1 MSLVVNTNVSSL
13 TAQRALA
20 FADSLQGEA
29 MERLST
35 GSKINSA
42 SDDAAGLAI
51 AQRMT
56 AQVTGLNMA
65 VKNANDGIALTK
77 SVEGALVEV
86 SDMLQ
91 RMRELSVQAANDTNV
106 GSDRMA
112 IQEEID
118 LLKAEI
124 TRVSENTRFNN
135 QQVLNG
141 TFTNKKIQVGTEGG
155 EAIGITI
162 GSSSAN
168 QLGAYSITGDR
179 VEANLGNGS
188 GVRVNDTDSADHL
201 LLSGK
206 GVSKTIDVA
215 VDDSAKNVAAKINV
229 FSGETGVTA
238 SAKTYATLSSE
249 KAVDETVSL
258 FINGTRTGDFVF
270 SKSNVTDAVTKIN
283 AVSGST
289 GVTADAT
296 SDNKVRLYSSDGSD
310 ILIEN
315 ADQTSTSMKVQTLGH
330 DGESVMPAKVMH
342 RALGN
347 SASTAGVAAV
357 YQLKM
362 ANALSTFA
370 DTAAKTMT
378 VTDGETTLSHTF
390 AANAADPA
398 SMAAVITLLT
408 TGDNA
413 AAYENFKYTISDP
426 SVTGSV
432 LFTAKTVGVQ
442 QTENVPGF
450 THTDAMAGLE
460 ASGTTSSTGN
470 ITGVAAQKGA
480 LGGTYTLVQ
489 KSTGATYTFDPTAS
503 PVNGTTGEFTAQNIE
518 DALNGI
524 NGVSGFKVAV
534 TDGALFDATVTASE
548 SFGEFDIYKGT
559 DIQDATQLQTSVGRA
574 QVTTV
579 VATTVDKNDVYAL
592 TNSSTGEVFN
602 MTMTGDTSAFG
613 LQTALRTATGDDT
626 FSVYLATGITDVDPD
641 AGTTTA
647 GTSMY
652 QIHGGKD
659 FGAFTIA
666 ETTAGSPGTA
676 ATFTSRTTGDKN
688 IFDVALAAGGSA
700 NDSATVQGTLSL
712 ASSHLFS
719 VTQQDEDATAPTDP
733 NIATGSLVND
743 NYFTTQSASLSTV
756 SNISLLTQAGADAAL
771 AIIDGAIEKISSMRS
786 SLGSIE
792 NRLDHTISNLM
803 NVSEQ
808 TSSARSAIEDADFA
822 AESAKLSKAQVLK
835 QAGVGMLS
843 QANASSQLVL
853 QLLQ

>member
-20 FADSLQGEA
+20 FADSLQSEA
-29 MERLST
+29 MTRLST

-106 GSDRMA
+106 GTDRVA

-141 TFTNKKIQVGTEGG
+141 TFTDKKIQVGTESG
-155 EAIGITI
+155 EAIGVTI
-162 GSSSAN
+162 GSSAAN
-168 QLGAYSITGDR
+168 ALGAYSITGDR

-188 GVRVNDTDSADHL
+188 GVKVNDTDSADHIL
-201 LLSGK
+201 LNGR

-215 VDDSAKNVAAKINV
+215 LDDSAKNVAAKINV
-229 FSGETGVTA
+229 FAGETGVSAT
-238 SAKTYATLSSE
+238 AKTYAVLSSE
-249 KAVDETVSL
+249 KTSDETVSL
-258 FINGTRTGDFVF
+258 FLNGTRTGDFVL
-270 SKSNVTDAVTKIN
+270 SKTNVTDAVSKIN
-283 AVSGST
+283 SVSGST
-289 GVTADAT
+289 GVIANAT
-296 SDNKVRLYSSDGSD
+296 TDNKIRLYSSDGSD

-315 ADQTSTSMKVQTLGH
+315 ADQTSTAMRVQTLGH

-342 RALGN
+342 RALAE
-347 SASTAGVAAV
+347 SAATAGVAHV
-357 YQLKM
+357 YTSDLGVIASLDHASIASKI
-362 ANALSTFA
+362 
-370 DTAAKTMT
+370 TA
-378 VTDGETTLSHTF
+378 TDGETTLTF
-390 AANAADPA
+390 DVAGGAGDQSLADIQAGLIADPQYA
-398 SMAAVITLLT
+398 
-408 TGDNA
+408 
-413 AAYENFKYTISDP
+413 NFAYTIGNDGINNL
-426 SVTGSV
+426 T
-432 LFTAKTVGVQ
+432 FTAKAVGIQ
-442 QTENVPGF
+442 QAENKPVVAVGAAS
-450 THTDAMAGLE
+450 TNIITAAADSIAG
-460 ASGTTSSTGN
+460 A
-470 ITGVAAQKGA
+470 AAQQGA
-480 LGGTYTLVQ
+480 TSGTYTLVQ
-489 KSTGATYTFDPTAS
+489 KSTGATYQFDPTAA
-503 PVNGTTGEFTAQNIE
+503 PVSGTSGKLTVQNIE
-518 DALNGI
+518 DAINGI
-524 NGVSGFKVAV
+524 NGVSGFKVAA
-534 TDGALFDATVTASE
+534 TSGSLLDATITASE
-548 SFGEFDIYKGT
+548 AFGEFDIYKGT
-559 DIQDATQLQTSVGRA
+559 NVQDATQLQTSTGVA

-579 VATTVDKNDVYAL
+579 TKTTVDDGDVYSL
-592 TNSSTGEVFN
+592 TSTATGEIFSI
-602 MTMTGDTSAFG
+602 TMNGLTSADA
-613 LQTALRTATGDDT
+613 LQSALRTATGDT
-626 FSVYLATGITDVDPD
+626 GFTVYD
-641 AGTTTA
+641 AGTLTDVTPGGVTLA
-647 GTSMY
+647 GTGLY

-659 FGAFTIA
+659 FGGFTIT
-666 ETTAGSPGTA
+666 ETTNGSGGSA
-676 ATFTSRTTGDKN
+676 ATFKSQTTGDKN
-688 IFDVALAAGGSA
+688 IFDVSLAAGGSA

-712 ASSHLFS
+712 NSSHLFS
-719 VTQQDEDATAPTDP
+719 VTQQDEDAAAPTDP
-733 NIATGSLVND
+733 NIATGSLLND
-743 NYFTTQSASLSTV
+743 NYFTTQSASISTV

-786 SLGSIE
+786 SLGAIE

-808 TSSARSAIEDADFA
+808 TSSARSAIQDADFA

>member
-29 MERLST
+29 MTRLST

-106 GSDRMA
+106 GTDRVA

-141 TFTNKKIQVGTEGG
+141 TFTDKKIQVGTESG
-155 EAIGITI
+155 EAIGVTI
-162 GSSSAN
+162 GSSAAN
-168 QLGAYSITGDR
+168 ALGAYSITGDR

-188 GVRVNDTDSADHL
+188 GVKVNDTDSADHIL
-201 LLSGK
+201 LNGR

-215 VDDSAKNVAAKINV
+215 LDDSAKNVAAKINV
-229 FSGETGVTA
+229 FAGETGVSAT
-238 SAKTYATLSSE
+238 AKTYAVLSSE
-249 KAVDETVSL
+249 KTSDETVSL
-258 FINGTRTGDFVF
+258 FLNGTRTGDFVL
-270 SKSNVTDAVTKIN
+270 SKTNVTDAVSKIN
-283 AVSGST
+283 SVSGST
-289 GVTADAT
+289 GVIANAT
-296 SDNKVRLYSSDGSD
+296 TDNKIRLYSSDGSD

-315 ADQTSTSMKVQTLGH
+315 ADQTSTAMRVQTLGH

-342 RALGN
+342 RALAE
-347 SASTAGVAAV
+347 SAATAGVKHV
-357 YQLKM
+357 YDSDLGIL
-362 ANALSTFA
+362 ANLDHATIA
-370 DTAAKTMT
+370 GAITA
-378 VTDGETTLSHTF
+378 TDGETTLTF
-390 AANAADPA
+390 NVAGDG
-398 SMAAVITLLT
+398 IDRTL
-408 TGDNA
+408 A
-413 AAYENFKYTISDP
+413 QI
-426 SVTGSV
+426 
-432 LFTAKTVGVQ
+432 Q
-442 QTENVPGF
+442 
-450 THTDAMAGLE
+450 AGLE
-460 ASGTTSSTGN
+460 ADPQYANFAYTIGNDGINNLTFTAKAVGIQQAENKPVVAVSGGATNIITAAADTTA
-470 ITGVAAQKGA
+470 GVAAQQGA
-480 LGGTYTLVQ
+480 TSGTYTLVQ
-489 KSTGATYTFDPTAS
+489 RSTGATYQFDPTAA
-503 PVNGTTGEFTAQNIE
+503 PVSGTSGKLTVQNIE
-518 DALNGI
+518 DAINGI
-524 NGVSGFKVAV
+524 NGVSGFKVAA
-534 TDGALFDATVTASE
+534 TSGSLLDATITASE
-548 SFGEFDIYKGT
+548 AFGEFDVYKGT
-559 DIQDATQLQTSVGRA
+559 NVQDATQLQTSTGVA

-579 VATTVDKNDVYAL
+579 TKTTIDDGDVYNL
-592 TNSSTGEVFN
+592 TSTATGEIFSI
-602 MTMTGDTSAFG
+602 TMNGLTSADA
-613 LQTALRTATGDDT
+613 LQSALRTATGDT
-626 FSVYLATGITDVDPD
+626 GFTVYD
-641 AGTTTA
+641 AGTLTDVTPGAVTLA
-647 GTSMY
+647 GTGLY

-666 ETTAGSPGTA
+666 EATDGGTA
-676 ATFTSRTTGDKN
+676 ATFVSQTTGDKN
-688 IFDVALAAGGSA
+688 IFDVSLAAGGSA

-712 ASSHLFS
+712 NSSHLFS
-719 VTQQDEDATAPTDP
+719 VTQQDEDAAAPTDP
-733 NIATGSLVND
+733 NIATGSLLND
-743 NYFTTQSASLSTV
+743 NYFTTQSASISTV

-786 SLGSIE
+786 SLGAIE

-808 TSSARSAIEDADFA
+808 TSSARSAIQDADFA

>member
-29 MERLST
+29 MTRLST

-106 GSDRMA
+106 ATDRVA

-124 TRVSENTRFNN
+124 TRVSESTRFNN

-141 TFTNKKIQVGTEGG
+141 TFTDRKIQVGTESG
-155 EAIGITI
+155 ESIGVTI
-162 GSSSAN
+162 GSSAAN
-168 QLGAYSITGDR
+168 ALGAYSITGDR

-188 GVRVNDTDSADHL
+188 GVKVNDTDSADHIL
-201 LLSGK
+201 LNGR

-215 VDDSAKNVAAKINV
+215 LDDSAKNVAAKINV
-229 FSGETGVTA
+229 FAGETGVSAT
-238 SAKTYATLSSE
+238 AKTYAVLSSE
-249 KAVDETVSL
+249 KTSDETVSL
-258 FINGTRTGDFVF
+258 FLNGTRTGDFVL
-270 SKSNVTDAVTKIN
+270 SKTNVTDAVSKIN
-283 AVSGST
+283 SVSGST
-289 GVTADAT
+289 GVIANAT
-296 SDNKVRLYSSDGSD
+296 TDNKIRLYSSDGSD

-315 ADQTSTSMKVQTLGH
+315 ADQTSTAMRVQTLGH

-342 RALGN
+342 RALAE
-347 SASTAGVAAV
+347 SAATAGVKHV
-357 YQLKM
+357 YDSDLGIL
-362 ANALSTFA
+362 ANLDHATIA
-370 DTAAKTMT
+370 GAITA
-378 VTDGETTLSHTF
+378 TDGETTLTF
-390 AANAADPA
+390 NVAGDG
-398 SMAAVITLLT
+398 IDRTL
-408 TGDNA
+408 A
-413 AAYENFKYTISDP
+413 QI
-426 SVTGSV
+426 
-432 LFTAKTVGVQ
+432 Q
-442 QTENVPGF
+442 
-450 THTDAMAGLE
+450 AGLE
-460 ASGTTSSTGN
+460 ADPQYANFAYTIGNDGINNLTFTAKAVGIQQAENVPVVAVSGGATNIITAAADTTA
-470 ITGVAAQKGA
+470 GVAAQQGA
-480 LGGTYTLVQ
+480 TSGTYTLVQ
-489 KSTGATYTFDPTAS
+489 RSTGATYQFDPTAA
-503 PVNGTTGEFTAQNIE
+503 PVSGTSGKLTVQNIE
-518 DALNGI
+518 DAINGI
-524 NGVSGFKVAV
+524 NGVSGFKVAA
-534 TDGALFDATVTASE
+534 TSGSLLDATITASE
-548 SFGEFDIYKGT
+548 AFGEFDVYKGT
-559 DIQDATQLQTSVGRA
+559 NVQDATQLQTSTGIA

-579 VATTVDKNDVYAL
+579 TKTTIDDGDVYSL
-592 TNSSTGEVFN
+592 TSTATGEIFSISMN
-602 MTMTGDTSAFG
+602 GLTSADA
-613 LQTALRTATGDDT
+613 LQSALRTATGDT
-626 FSVYLATGITDVDPD
+626 GFTVYD
-641 AGTTTA
+641 AGTLTDVTPGAVTLA
-647 GTSMY
+647 GTGLY

-659 FGAFTIA
+659 FGAFTITEA
-666 ETTAGSPGTA
+666 TNGGTA
-676 ATFTSRTTGDKN
+676 ATFASQTTGDKN
-688 IFDVALAAGGSA
+688 IFDVSLAAGGSA
-700 NDSATVQGTLSL
+700 NDSATVQGSLSL
-712 ASSHLFS
+712 NSSHLFS
-719 VTQQDEDATAPTDP
+719 VTQQDEDAAAPTDP
-733 NIATGSLVND
+733 NIATGSLLND
-743 NYFTTQSASLSTV
+743 NYFTTQSASISTV

-786 SLGSIE
+786 SLGAIE

-808 TSSARSAIEDADFA
+808 TSSARSAIQDADFA

>member
-29 MERLST
+29 MTRLST

-106 GSDRMA
+106 ATDRVA

-124 TRVSENTRFNN
+124 TRVSESTRFNN

-141 TFTNKKIQVGTEGG
+141 TFTDRKIQVGTESG
-155 EAIGITI
+155 ESIGVTI
-162 GSSSAN
+162 GSSAAN
-168 QLGAYSITGDR
+168 ALGAYSITGDR

-188 GVRVNDTDSADHL
+188 GVKVNDTDSADHIL
-201 LLSGK
+201 LNGR

-215 VDDSAKNVAAKINV
+215 LDDSAKNVAAKINV
-229 FSGETGVTA
+229 FAGETGVSAT
-238 SAKTYATLSSE
+238 AKTYAVLSSE
-249 KAVDETVSL
+249 KTSDETVSL
-258 FINGTRTGDFVF
+258 FLNGTRTGDFVL
-270 SKSNVTDAVTKIN
+270 SKTNVTDAVSKIN
-283 AVSGST
+283 SVSGST
-289 GVTADAT
+289 GVIANAT
-296 SDNKVRLYSSDGSD
+296 TDNKIRLYSSDGSD

-315 ADQTSTSMKVQTLGH
+315 ADQTSTALRVQTLGH

-342 RALGN
+342 RALAE
-347 SASTAGVAAV
+347 SAATAGVKHV
-357 YQLKM
+357 YDSDLGIL
-362 ANALSTFA
+362 ANLDHATIA
-370 DTAAKTMT
+370 GAITA
-378 VTDGETTLSHTF
+378 TDGETTLTF
-390 AANAADPA
+390 NVAGDG
-398 SMAAVITLLT
+398 IDRTL
-408 TGDNA
+408 A
-413 AAYENFKYTISDP
+413 QI
-426 SVTGSV
+426 
-432 LFTAKTVGVQ
+432 Q
-442 QTENVPGF
+442 
-450 THTDAMAGLE
+450 AGLE
-460 ASGTTSSTGN
+460 ADPQYANFAYTIGNDGINNLTFTAKAVGIQQAENVPVVAVSGGATNIITAAADTTA
-470 ITGVAAQKGA
+470 GVAAQQGA
-480 LGGTYTLVQ
+480 TSGTYTLVQ
-489 KSTGATYTFDPTAS
+489 RSTGATYQFDPTAA
-503 PVNGTTGEFTAQNIE
+503 PVSGTSGKLTVQNIE
-518 DALNGI
+518 DAINGI
-524 NGVSGFKVAV
+524 NGVSGFKVAA
-534 TDGALFDATVTASE
+534 TSGSLLDATITASE
-548 SFGEFDIYKGT
+548 AFGEFDVYKGT
-559 DIQDATQLQTSVGRA
+559 NVQDATQLQTSTGIA

-579 VATTVDKNDVYAL
+579 TKTTIDDGDVYSL
-592 TNSSTGEVFN
+592 TSTATGEIFSISMN
-602 MTMTGDTSAFG
+602 GLTSADA
-613 LQTALRTATGDDT
+613 LQSALRTATGDT
-626 FSVYLATGITDVDPD
+626 GFTVYD
-641 AGTTTA
+641 AGTLTDVTPGAVTLA
-647 GTSMY
+647 GTGLY

-659 FGAFTIA
+659 FGAFTITEA
-666 ETTAGSPGTA
+666 TNGGTA
-676 ATFTSRTTGDKN
+676 ATFASQTTGDKN
-688 IFDVALAAGGSA
+688 IFDVSLAAGGSA
-700 NDSATVQGTLSL
+700 NDSATVQGSLSL
-712 ASSHLFS
+712 NSSHLFS

-733 NIATGSLVND
+733 NVATGSLLND
-743 NYFTTQSASLSTV
+743 NYFTTQSASISTV

-786 SLGSIE
+786 SLGAIE

-808 TSSARSAIEDADFA
+808 TSSARSAIQDADFA

>member
-29 MERLST
+29 MTRLST

-106 GSDRMA
+106 GTDRVA

-141 TFTNKKIQVGTEGG
+141 TFTDKKIQVGTESG
-155 EAIGITI
+155 EAIGVTI
-162 GSSSAN
+162 GSSAAN
-168 QLGAYSITGDR
+168 ALGAYSITGDR

-188 GVRVNDTDSADHL
+188 GVKVNDTDSADHIL
-201 LLSGK
+201 LNGR

-215 VDDSAKNVAAKINV
+215 LDDSAKNVAAKINV
-229 FSGETGVTA
+229 FAGETGVSAT
-238 SAKTYATLSSE
+238 AKTYAVLSSE
-249 KAVDETVSL
+249 KTSDETVSL
-258 FINGTRTGDFVF
+258 FLNGTRTGDFVL
-270 SKSNVTDAVTKIN
+270 SKTNVTDAVSKIN
-283 AVSGST
+283 SVSGST
-289 GVTADAT
+289 GVIANAT
-296 SDNKVRLYSSDGSD
+296 TDNKIRLYSSDGSD

-315 ADQTSTSMKVQTLGH
+315 ADQTSTAMRVQTLGH

-342 RALGN
+342 RALAE
-347 SASTAGVAAV
+347 SAATAGVKHV
-357 YQLKM
+357 YDSDLGIL
-362 ANALSTFA
+362 ANLDHATIA
-370 DTAAKTMT
+370 GAITA
-378 VTDGETTLSHTF
+378 TDGETTLTF
-390 AANAADPA
+390 NVAGDG
-398 SMAAVITLLT
+398 IDRTL
-408 TGDNA
+408 A
-413 AAYENFKYTISDP
+413 QI
-426 SVTGSV
+426 
-432 LFTAKTVGVQ
+432 Q
-442 QTENVPGF
+442 
-450 THTDAMAGLE
+450 AGLE
-460 ASGTTSSTGN
+460 ADPQYANFAYTIGNDGINNLTFTAKAVGIQQAENKPVVAVSGGATNIITAAADTTL
-470 ITGVAAQKGA
+470 GVAAQQGA
-480 LGGTYTLVQ
+480 TSGTYTLVQ
-489 KSTGATYTFDPTAS
+489 RSTGATYQFDPTAA
-503 PVNGTTGEFTAQNIE
+503 PVSGTSGKLTVQNIE
-518 DALNGI
+518 DAINGI
-524 NGVSGFKVAV
+524 NGVSGFKVAA
-534 TDGALFDATVTASE
+534 TSGSLLDATITASE
-548 SFGEFDIYKGT
+548 AFGEFDVYKGT
-559 DIQDATQLQTSVGRA
+559 NVQDATQLQTSTGVA

-579 VATTVDKNDVYAL
+579 TKTTIDDGDVYNL
-592 TNSSTGEVFN
+592 TSTATGEIFSI
-602 MTMTGDTSAFG
+602 TMNGLTSADA
-613 LQTALRTATGDDT
+613 LQSALRTATGDT
-626 FSVYLATGITDVDPD
+626 GFTVYD
-641 AGTTTA
+641 AGTLTDVTPGAVTLA
-647 GTSMY
+647 GTGLY

-666 ETTAGSPGTA
+666 EATDGGTA
-676 ATFTSRTTGDKN
+676 ATFVSQTTGDKN
-688 IFDVALAAGGSA
+688 IFDVSLAAGGSA

-712 ASSHLFS
+712 NSSHLFS
-719 VTQQDEDATAPTDP
+719 VTQQDEDAAAPTDP
-733 NIATGSLVND
+733 NIATGSLLND
-743 NYFTTQSASLSTV
+743 NYFTTQSASISTV

-786 SLGSIE
+786 SLGAIE

-808 TSSARSAIEDADFA
+808 TSSARSAIQDADFA

>member
-29 MERLST
+29 MTRLST

-106 GSDRMA
+106 GTDRVA

-141 TFTNKKIQVGTEGG
+141 TFTDKKIQVGTESG
-155 EAIGITI
+155 ESIGVTI
-162 GSSSAN
+162 GSSAAN
-168 QLGAYSITGDR
+168 ALGAYSITGDR

-188 GVRVNDTDSADHL
+188 GVKVNDTDSADHIL
-201 LLSGK
+201 LNGR

-215 VDDSAKNVAAKINV
+215 LDDSAKNVAAKINV
-229 FSGETGVTA
+229 FAGETGVSAT
-238 SAKTYATLSSE
+238 AKTYAVLSSE
-249 KAVDETVSL
+249 KTSDETVSL
-258 FINGTRTGDFVF
+258 FLNGTRTGDFVL
-270 SKSNVTDAVTKIN
+270 SKTNVTDAVSKIN
-283 AVSGST
+283 SVSGST
-289 GVTADAT
+289 GVIANAT
-296 SDNKVRLYSSDGSD
+296 TDNKIRLYSSDGSD

-315 ADQTSTSMKVQTLGH
+315 ADQTSTALRVQTLGH

-342 RALGN
+342 RALAE
-347 SASTAGVAAV
+347 SAATAGVKHV
-357 YQLKM
+357 YDSDLGIL
-362 ANALSTFA
+362 ANLDHATIA
-370 DTAAKTMT
+370 GAITA
-378 VTDGETTLSHTF
+378 TDGETTLTF
-390 AANAADPA
+390 NVAGDG
-398 SMAAVITLLT
+398 IDRTL
-408 TGDNA
+408 A
-413 AAYENFKYTISDP
+413 QI
-426 SVTGSV
+426 
-432 LFTAKTVGVQ
+432 Q
-442 QTENVPGF
+442 
-450 THTDAMAGLE
+450 AGLE
-460 ASGTTSSTGN
+460 ADPQYANFAYTIGNDGINNLTFTAKAVGIQQAENKPVVAVSGGATNIITAAADTTA
-470 ITGVAAQKGA
+470 GVAAQQGA
-480 LGGTYTLVQ
+480 TSGTYTLVQ
-489 KSTGATYTFDPTAS
+489 RSTGATYQFDPTAA
-503 PVNGTTGEFTAQNIE
+503 PVSGTSGKLTVQNIE
-518 DALNGI
+518 DAINGI
-524 NGVSGFKVAV
+524 NGVSGFKVAA
-534 TDGALFDATVTASE
+534 TSGSLLDATITASE
-548 SFGEFDIYKGT
+548 AFGEFDVYKGT
-559 DIQDATQLQTSVGRA
+559 NVQDATQLQTSTGIA

-579 VATTVDKNDVYAL
+579 TKTTIDDGDVYSL
-592 TNSSTGEVFN
+592 TSTATGEIFSI
-602 MTMTGDTSAFG
+602 TMNGLTSADA
-613 LQTALRTATGDDT
+613 LQSALRTATGDNEFT
-626 FSVYLATGITDVDPD
+626 VYD
-641 AGTTTA
+641 AGTLTDVTPGAVTLA
-647 GTSMY
+647 GTGLY

-659 FGAFTIA
+659 FGAFTITEA
-666 ETTAGSPGTA
+666 TNGGTA
-676 ATFTSRTTGDKN
+676 ATFTSQTTGDKN
-688 IFDVALAAGGSA
+688 IFDVSLAAGGSA

-712 ASSHLFS
+712 NSSHLFS

-733 NIATGSLVND
+733 NIATGSLLND
-743 NYFTTQSASLSTV
+743 NYFTTQSASISTV

-786 SLGSIE
+786 SLGAIE

-808 TSSARSAIEDADFA
+808 TSSARSAIQDADFA

>member
-29 MERLST
+29 MTRLST

-106 GSDRMA
+106 ATDRVA

-124 TRVSENTRFNN
+124 TRVSESTRFNN

-141 TFTNKKIQVGTEGG
+141 TFTDRKIQVGTESG
-155 EAIGITI
+155 ESIGVTI
-162 GSSSAN
+162 GSSAAN
-168 QLGAYSITGDR
+168 ALGAYSITGDR

-188 GVRVNDTDSADHL
+188 GVKVNDTDSADHIL
-201 LLSGK
+201 LNGR

-215 VDDSAKNVAAKINV
+215 LDDSAKNVAAKINV
-229 FSGETGVTA
+229 FAGETGVSAT
-238 SAKTYATLSSE
+238 AKTYAVLSSE
-249 KAVDETVSL
+249 KTSDETVSL
-258 FINGTRTGDFVF
+258 FLNGTRTGDFVL
-270 SKSNVTDAVTKIN
+270 SKTNVTDAVSKIN
-283 AVSGST
+283 SVSGST
-289 GVTADAT
+289 GVIANAT
-296 SDNKVRLYSSDGSD
+296 TDNKIRLYSSDGSD

-315 ADQTSTSMKVQTLGH
+315 ADQTSTAMRVQTLGH

-342 RALGN
+342 RALAE
-347 SASTAGVAAV
+347 SAATAGVKHV
-357 YQLKM
+357 YDSDLGIL
-362 ANALSTFA
+362 ANLDHATIA
-370 DTAAKTMT
+370 GAITA
-378 VTDGETTLSHTF
+378 TDGETTLTF
-390 AANAADPA
+390 NVAGDG
-398 SMAAVITLLT
+398 IDRTL
-408 TGDNA
+408 A
-413 AAYENFKYTISDP
+413 QI
-426 SVTGSV
+426 
-432 LFTAKTVGVQ
+432 Q
-442 QTENVPGF
+442 
-450 THTDAMAGLE
+450 AGLE
-460 ASGTTSSTGN
+460 ADPQYANFAYTIGNDGINNLTFTAKAVGIQQAENKPVVAVSGGATNIITAAADTTA
-470 ITGVAAQKGA
+470 GVAAQQGA
-480 LGGTYTLVQ
+480 TSGTYTLVQ
-489 KSTGATYTFDPTAS
+489 RSTGATYQFDPTAA
-503 PVNGTTGEFTAQNIE
+503 PVSGTSGKLTVQNIE
-518 DALNGI
+518 DAINGI
-524 NGVSGFKVAV
+524 NGVSGFKVAA
-534 TDGALFDATVTASE
+534 TSGSLLDATITASE
-548 SFGEFDIYKGT
+548 AFGEFDVYKGT
-559 DIQDATQLQTSVGRA
+559 NVQDATQLQTSTGIA

-579 VATTVDKNDVYAL
+579 TKTTIDDGDVYSL
-592 TNSSTGEVFN
+592 TSTATGEIFSI
-602 MTMTGDTSAFG
+602 TMNGLTSADA
-613 LQTALRTATGDDT
+613 LQSALRTATGDNEFT
-626 FSVYLATGITDVDPD
+626 VYD
-641 AGTTTA
+641 AGTLTDVTPGAVTLA
-647 GTSMY
+647 GTGLY

-659 FGAFTIA
+659 FGAFTITEA
-666 ETTAGSPGTA
+666 TDGGTA
-676 ATFTSRTTGDKN
+676 ATFTSQTTGDKN
-688 IFDVALAAGGSA
+688 IFDVSLAAGGSA

-712 ASSHLFS
+712 NSSHLFS

-733 NIATGSLVND
+733 NVATGSLLND
-743 NYFTTQSASLSTV
+743 NYFTTQSASISTV

-786 SLGSIE
+786 SLGAIE

-808 TSSARSAIEDADFA
+808 TSSARSAIQDADFA

>member
-29 MERLST
+29 MTRLST

-106 GSDRMA
+106 ATDRVA

-124 TRVSENTRFNN
+124 TRVSESTRFNN

-141 TFTNKKIQVGTEGG
+141 TFTDRKIQVGTESG
-155 EAIGITI
+155 ESIGVTI
-162 GSSSAN
+162 GSSAAN
-168 QLGAYSITGDR
+168 ALGAYSITGDR

-188 GVRVNDTDSADHL
+188 GVKVNDTDSADHIL
-201 LLSGK
+201 LNGR

-215 VDDSAKNVAAKINV
+215 LDDSAKNVAAKINV
-229 FSGETGVTA
+229 FAGETGVSAT
-238 SAKTYATLSSE
+238 AKTYAVLSSE
-249 KAVDETVSL
+249 KTSDETVSL
-258 FINGTRTGDFVF
+258 FLNGTRTGDFVL
-270 SKSNVTDAVTKIN
+270 SKTNVTDAVSKIN
-283 AVSGST
+283 SVSGST
-289 GVTADAT
+289 GVIANAT
-296 SDNKVRLYSSDGSD
+296 TDNKIRLYSSDGSD

-315 ADQTSTSMKVQTLGH
+315 ADQTSTAMRVQTLGH

-342 RALGN
+342 RALAE
-347 SASTAGVAAV
+347 SAATAGVKHV
-357 YQLKM
+357 YDSDLGIL
-362 ANALSTFA
+362 ANLDHATIA
-370 DTAAKTMT
+370 GAITA
-378 VTDGETTLSHTF
+378 TDGETTLTF
-390 AANAADPA
+390 NVAGDG
-398 SMAAVITLLT
+398 IDRTL
-408 TGDNA
+408 A
-413 AAYENFKYTISDP
+413 QI
-426 SVTGSV
+426 
-432 LFTAKTVGVQ
+432 Q
-442 QTENVPGF
+442 
-450 THTDAMAGLE
+450 AGLE
-460 ASGTTSSTGN
+460 ADPQYANFAYTIGNDGINNLTFTAKAVGIQQAENVPVVAVSGGATNIITAAADTTA
-470 ITGVAAQKGA
+470 GVAAQQGA
-480 LGGTYTLVQ
+480 TSGTYTLVQ
-489 KSTGATYTFDPTAS
+489 RSTGATYQFDPTAA
-503 PVNGTTGEFTAQNIE
+503 PVSGTSGKLTVQNIE
-518 DALNGI
+518 DAINGI
-524 NGVSGFKVAV
+524 NGVSGFKVAA
-534 TDGALFDATVTASE
+534 TSGSLLDATITASE
-548 SFGEFDIYKGT
+548 AFGEFDVYKGT
-559 DIQDATQLQTSVGRA
+559 NVQDATQLQTSTGIA

-579 VATTVDKNDVYAL
+579 TKTTIDDGDVYSL
-592 TNSSTGEVFN
+592 TSTATGEIFSISMN
-602 MTMTGDTSAFG
+602 GLTSADA
-613 LQTALRTATGDDT
+613 LQSALRTATGDT
-626 FSVYLATGITDVDPD
+626 GFTVYD
-641 AGTTTA
+641 AGTLTDVTPGAVTLA
-647 GTSMY
+647 GTGLY

-659 FGAFTIA
+659 FGAFTITEA
-666 ETTAGSPGTA
+666 TNGGTA
-676 ATFTSRTTGDKN
+676 ATFASQTTGDKN
-688 IFDVALAAGGSA
+688 IFDVSLAAGGSA
-700 NDSATVQGTLSL
+700 NDSATVQGSLSL
-712 ASSHLFS
+712 NSSHLFS

-733 NIATGSLVND
+733 NVATGSLLND
-743 NYFTTQSASLSTV
+743 NYFTTQSASISTV

-786 SLGSIE
+786 SLGAIE

-808 TSSARSAIEDADFA
+808 TSSARSAIQDADFA

>member
-29 MERLST
+29 MTRLST

-106 GSDRMA
+106 ATDRVA

-124 TRVSENTRFNN
+124 TRVSESTRFNN

-141 TFTNKKIQVGTEGG
+141 TFTDRKIQVGTESG
-155 EAIGITI
+155 ESIGVTI
-162 GSSSAN
+162 GSSAAN
-168 QLGAYSITGDR
+168 ALGAYSITGDR

-188 GVRVNDTDSADHL
+188 GVKVNDTDSADHIL
-201 LLSGK
+201 LNGR

-215 VDDSAKNVAAKINV
+215 LDDSAKNVAAKINV
-229 FSGETGVTA
+229 FAGETGVSAT
-238 SAKTYATLSSE
+238 AKTYAVLSSE
-249 KAVDETVSL
+249 KTSDETVSL
-258 FINGTRTGDFVF
+258 FLNGTRTGDFVL
-270 SKSNVTDAVTKIN
+270 SKTNVTDAVSKIN
-283 AVSGST
+283 SVSGST
-289 GVTADAT
+289 GVIANAT
-296 SDNKVRLYSSDGSD
+296 TDNKIRLYSSDGSD

-315 ADQTSTSMKVQTLGH
+315 ADQTSTAMRVQTLGH

-342 RALGN
+342 RALAE
-347 SASTAGVAAV
+347 SAATAGVKHV
-357 YQLKM
+357 YDSDLGIL
-362 ANALSTFA
+362 ANLDHATIA
-370 DTAAKTMT
+370 GAITA
-378 VTDGETTLSHTF
+378 TDGETTLTF
-390 AANAADPA
+390 NVAGDG
-398 SMAAVITLLT
+398 IDRTL
-408 TGDNA
+408 A
-413 AAYENFKYTISDP
+413 QI
-426 SVTGSV
+426 
-432 LFTAKTVGVQ
+432 Q
-442 QTENVPGF
+442 
-450 THTDAMAGLE
+450 AGLE
-460 ASGTTSSTGN
+460 ADPQYANFAYTIGNDGINNLTFTAKAVGIQQAENVPVVAVSGGATNIITAAADTTA
-470 ITGVAAQKGA
+470 GVAAQQGA
-480 LGGTYTLVQ
+480 TSGTYTLVQ
-489 KSTGATYTFDPTAS
+489 RSTGATYQFDPTAA
-503 PVNGTTGEFTAQNIE
+503 PVSGTSGKLTVQNIE
-518 DALNGI
+518 DAINGI
-524 NGVSGFKVAV
+524 NGVSGFKVAA
-534 TDGALFDATVTASE
+534 TSGSLLDATITASE
-548 SFGEFDIYKGT
+548 AFGEFDVYKGT
-559 DIQDATQLQTSVGRA
+559 NVQDATQLQTSTGIA

-579 VATTVDKNDVYAL
+579 TKTTIDDGDVYSL
-592 TNSSTGEVFN
+592 TSTATGEIFSISMN
-602 MTMTGDTSAFG
+602 GLTSADA
-613 LQTALRTATGDDT
+613 LQSALRTATGDT
-626 FSVYLATGITDVDPD
+626 GFTVYD
-641 AGTTTA
+641 AGTLTDVTPGAVTLA
-647 GTSMY
+647 GTGLY

-659 FGAFTIA
+659 FGAFTITEA
-666 ETTAGSPGTA
+666 TNGGTA
-676 ATFTSRTTGDKN
+676 ATFASQTTGDKN
-688 IFDVALAAGGSA
+688 IFDVSLAAGGSA

-712 ASSHLFS
+712 NSSHLFS

-733 NIATGSLVND
+733 NVATGSLLND
-743 NYFTTQSASLSTV
+743 NYFTTQSASISTV

-786 SLGSIE
+786 SLGAIE

-808 TSSARSAIEDADFA
+808 TSSARSAIQDADFA